1 MLLHP
6 TSLPRGHG
14 SGDLGPAAHQFVEFL
29 AAAGQRYWQMLPV
42 CPPGAG
48 NSPYDS
54 PSASAM
60 SETLLSLELLTHTGL
75 VSFDD
80 LALPSSTATNR
91 RASFA
96 EALESKQ
103 RALTLAHEK
112 FATRAASELKLE
124 FEEFVNATPAW
135 LEHHA
140 TFMAL
145 KAAQSGRPWVDW
157 DSELRDRN
165 PAALAR
171 ARAALAIPV
180 DRHRFAQFILHRQW
194 TDLHRHCRER
204 NVLLMGDVPIY
215 VAYDSADVWANREV
229 FCLSKDGRREVV
241 AGVPPDYF
249 CSTGQLWGNP
259 LYRWNTLQNSRY
271 AWWVERLRTTLG
283 RFDTVRLDHFIGFRR
298 YWEVPAGAETAQNG
312 RYLDVPGERFFAT
325 VLREIGALP
334 FLAEDLGVVT
344 DEVHALR
351 NRYSLPGMRILQ
363 FAFDDPNGS
372 DYLPHRYEP
381 NTAVYTG
388 THDNDTT
395 VGWFHTPGSVHDAI
409 RDRVRRYL
417 GTDGHEIHWQ
427 LIRLALGSVANTT
440 IIPVQ
445 DLLGLGSEARMNT
458 PGTTEGNWSFR
469 LLDGELSDDAGA
481 RLRELTATYERLVR

>member
-1 MLLHP
+1 M
-6 TSLPRGHG
+6 
-14 SGDLGPAAHQFVEFL
+14 
-29 AAAGQRYWQMLPV
+29 
-42 CPPGAG
+42 
-48 NSPYDS
+48 
-54 PSASAM
+54 
-60 SETLLSLELLTHTGL
+60 
-75 VSFDD
+75 
-80 LALPSSTATNR
+80 
-91 RASFA
+91 
-96 EALESKQ
+96 
-103 RALTLAHEK
+103 
-112 FATRAASELKLE
+112 
-124 FEEFVNATPAW
+124 
-135 LEHHA
+135 
-140 TFMAL
+140 
-145 KAAQSGRPWVDW
+145 
-157 DSELRDRN
+157 
-165 PAALAR
+165 
-171 ARAALAIPV
+171 
-180 DRHRFAQFILHRQW
+180 
-194 TDLHRHCRER
+194 
-204 NVLLMGDVPIY
+204 
-215 VAYDSADVWANREV
+215 
-229 FCLSKDGRREVV
+229 
-241 AGVPPDYF
+241 
-249 CSTGQLWGNP
+249 
-259 LYRWNTLQNSRY
+259 
-271 AWWVERLRTTLG
+271 
-283 RFDTVRLDHFIGFRR
+283 
-298 YWEVPAGAETAQNG
+298 
-312 RYLDVPGERFFAT
+312 PGERFFAT